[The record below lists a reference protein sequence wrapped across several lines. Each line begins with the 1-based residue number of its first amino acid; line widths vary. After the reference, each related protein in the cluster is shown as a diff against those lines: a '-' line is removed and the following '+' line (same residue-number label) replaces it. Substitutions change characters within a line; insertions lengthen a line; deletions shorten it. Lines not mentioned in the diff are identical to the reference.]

1 MNPVEIHTYIIHHN
15 RPYYTLLCLT
25 NYLPE
30 GSFLKRMKKNVQKYK
45 TLKIIELSVFVIL
58 EIIFLIVVLT
68 NKTMKTSIFVDKSL
82 FTLCSIMY
90 GTIIISLAFLVYD
103 FLKLRELKI
112 QSHEL
117 ENLAYLDSKTG
128 IPNRTSCSMF
138 FENHGSA
145 DSLNGVCCMVSEIS
159 NIKDINESQGKDF
172 GDKVIRDFSAI
183 LEASARDFGFV
194 GRNGGNEFITVI
206 EKCTDEKLSAFQ
218 KLLSAGI
225 DDYNAKESVGI
236 IIRSE
241 SVLFDKEEVSN
252 FSELIAKAYKKLGR

>member
-1 MNPVEIHTYIIHHN
+1 
-15 RPYYTLLCLT
+15 
-25 NYLPE
+25 
-30 GSFLKRMKKNVQKYK
+30 MKKNVQNYK
-45 TLKIIELSVFVIL
+45 ALKIIELSVFVIL

-103 FLKLRELKI
+103 FFKLRELKI

-138 FENHGSA
+138 FENHGSV

-159 NIKDINESQGKDF
+159 NIKSINEAHGKDF

-183 LEASARDFGFV
+183 LESSAHDYGFAQTSACSVYSLIGRDAVANMKDGTRIDLGNNTLIKTDGTEQMLFMNPSNLSEFV
-194 GRNGGNEFITVI
+194 G
-206 EKCTDEKLSAFQ
+206 
-218 KLLSAGI
+218 
-225 DDYNAKESVGI
+225 
-236 IIRSE
+236 
-241 SVLFDKEEVSN
+241 
-252 FSELIAKAYKKLGR
+252 